1 LHIPP
6 SARGNPAPDSL
17 FVFIDESGNFD
28 FSNNGTNH
36 FVMTC
41 VAALSPLDSAASLD
55 GLKYQLLAE
64 GFDISCFHASE
75 DRQFIRD
82 RVFPLIDGLKNIKA
96 HAIYGDKHRAAPSL
110 QSPEGLY
117 ALFGSAIIKFAV
129 RAYAADNYKQIIV
142 IFDQALTNKQ
152 QGFFMGAV
160 KPELKKLG
168 KPFHIYFQRL
178 ISDGNGQIADYICW
192 AKYVVLERNELRPW
206 TALQNSLRPTDFN
219 IFRNGHTQYY

>member
-1 LHIPP
+1 ML
-6 SARGNPAPDSL
+6 DSL

-75 DRQFIRD
+75 DRQVIRD
-82 RVFPLIDGLKNIKA
+82 RVFPLIDGLKNIRA
-96 HAIYGDKHRAAPSL
+96 HAIYGDKHRVAPTL

-117 ALFGSAIIKFAV
+117 ALFGSAIIKFAMKT
-129 RAYAADNYKQIIV
+129 YAANNYKQIIV
-142 IFDQALTNKQ
+142 IFDQALTKKQ
-152 QGFFMGAV
+152 QGFFMGAI

-192 AKYVVLERNELRPW
+192 AKYVELERNELRPW
-206 TALQNSLRPTDFN
+206 TAIQNSLRPTDFN
-219 IFRNGHTQYY
+219 IFRNCHTRYY